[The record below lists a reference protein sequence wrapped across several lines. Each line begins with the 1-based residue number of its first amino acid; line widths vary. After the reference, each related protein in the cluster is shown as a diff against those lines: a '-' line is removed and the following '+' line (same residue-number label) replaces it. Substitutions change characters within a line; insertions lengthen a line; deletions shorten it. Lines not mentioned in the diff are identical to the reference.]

1 MTFET
6 YTENLEKLMK
16 KEIDL
21 IHRFSETEEKIKE
34 ILVKK
39 DWLCLEKKLREINI
53 LASRIND
60 TEEKRNDVYQA
71 MKLYCRDDEV
81 KSFYLFAAMFCPDR
95 KDILVALYRELK
107 VGVMKVK
114 NITSRIDTY
123 VTTVVSTVDKVL
135 DEVYPL
141 RKGTIYDVSGAK
153 SQIIH
158 QPMVLDRE
166 L

>member
-1 MTFET
+1 
-6 YTENLEKLMK
+6 
-16 KEIDL
+16 
-21 IHRFSETEEKIKE
+21 
-34 ILVKK
+34 
-39 DWLCLEKKLREINI
+39 
-53 LASRIND
+53 
-60 TEEKRNDVYQA
+60 
-71 MKLYCRDDEV
+71 
-81 KSFYLFAAMFCPDR
+81 
-95 KDILVALYRELK
+95 
-107 VGVMKVK
+107 MKVK

-153 SQIIH
+153 SQVIH